1 VFSRGI
7 KLLAGGVAAAVA
19 LSVVPASAVTN
30 HGRARTAAGY
40 IARQQEDNGSIVS
53 FSVYGSTADAVLAL
67 VAARRGE
74 RNIDEALDF
83 LARRVRNGKVFD
95 DPDVGVLGKIV
106 MAAEAAGRNARNFGG
121 RNLVRRI
128 ANLERP
134 SGRLG
139 RGTEVYSQGL
149 LVLAL
154 EAADAR
160 VPRKVARWLADAQC
174 GDGGWAFDNPP
185 GPNDD
190 DTCKD
195 TTADPEDFV
204 TSDSNT
210 TAVAIMALEAA
221 SDIGT
226 SDAFGYLEGLR
237 DSEHGGWGY
246 SGAFPPVVTDAN
258 STSLVIQAHVAAERA
273 IPSGAMA
280 ALKGLQVAL
289 CGGQGGAF
297 RFLYGDTNPPD
308 LGATIS
314 ATPALVKKALPLE
327 PFNVTKP
334 APARQPCG

>member
-1 VFSRGI
+1 MFSRGVR
-7 KLLAGGVAAAVA
+7 LLACAVAAAVA
-19 LSVVPASAVTN
+19 LSVVPAAAVTN
-30 HGRARTAAGY
+30 KGRARTAAGY

-53 FSVYGSTADAVLAL
+53 FSVYGSTADAVVAL
-67 VAARRGE
+67 VAAKRGE
-74 RNIDEALDF
+74 RNINRALDF
-83 LARRVRNGKVFD
+83 LARRVRNGRVFQ
-95 DPDVGVLGKIV
+95 DPDVGVLGKII
-106 MAAEAAGRNARNFGG
+106 MAVEAGGRNARKFGG

-128 ANLERP
+128 ANLKRP

-149 LVLAL
+149 LMLAL

-160 VPRKVARWLADAQC
+160 VPRKASRWLADAQC

-195 TTADPEDFV
+195 TTDPDDFV

-221 SDIGT
+221 SGIGT
-226 SDAFGYLEGLR
+226 GEAFGYLDGLR

-246 SGAFPPVVTDAN
+246 TASFPATDAN
-258 STSLVIQAHVAAERA
+258 STSLVIQAHLAAGRA
-273 IPSGAMA
+273 IPSGAMT
-280 ALKGLQVAL
+280 ALKGLQVSL
-289 CGGQGGAF
+289 CGRSAGAF
-297 RFLYGDTNPPD
+297 RFQYGDANPPD

-314 ATPALVKKALPLE
+314 ATPALVKKSLPLE
-327 PFNVTKP
+327 TFKVTKP
-334 APARQPCG
+334 VAARQPCS